1 MKKSCGGGRGDMK
14 AWPRRMVN
22 SAPVR
27 YDGSPSTQRMSFT
40 GENLPTKLPR
50 AFLRCG
56 RTMMIATNQDVVA
69 EDSFTPLSFS
79 LTRSSTHLIEND
91 FSPLHGEILSSNTP
105 VKAQDVSAN
114 LKDITRICEAG
125 LSDSMEKGEDDKVEG
140 YQGGLVAG
148 SSIPAGVSLGQ
159 WPEESATLGGDLLSK
174 NRHPGEISNTLD
186 PMERALKLD
195 VARLGKAKPLISS
208 RVDKV

>member
-1 MKKSCGGGRGDMK
+1 M
-14 AWPRRMVN
+14 
-22 SAPVR
+22 
-27 YDGSPSTQRMSFT
+27 
-40 GENLPTKLPR
+40 
-50 AFLRCG
+50 RCG

-186 PMERALKLD
+186 PMEVRFFYFCNVITL
-195 VARLGKAKPLISS
+195 LIFFFFFFFFFWGGGGGG
-208 RVDKV
+208 V